1 MRKHKRLAL
10 LMLVG
15 LAAAA
20 RPDQIV
26 LKSGKVIHGTIVAET
41 DDRVSLQVSDT
52 ISLDVRHDQI
62 ARIIRGKGSHPLN
75 APSIAPD
82 PTPPDV
88 KRNRK
93 KLVCFIQVSGPIES
107 ELMVAAIRRSCAAA
121 AKNEASLV
129 VFEIDTPGGR
139 LDLMLEI
146 VALIERL
153 HPIPTIAYV
162 SGGPC
167 GGAYSAGAVL
177 AMACGETF
185 MAPGTAIGAAAPVAV
200 KAKKTAVDE
209 KHISA
214 VRAKMRSL
222 AQKNGYPP
230 KIAAAMV
237 DAEIEIR
244 EATVNGK
251 ATFLSVGQIP
261 APPPPAPAPAP
272 TTAAPAEPEAE
283 PEAEE
288 EPKIQLGD
296 WVTKRGKLLTLTA
309 VEAQR
314 YEIATDLVPSRAQ
327 LIDALDLTG
336 CQVRDLRTA
345 DLYEEGLRQRRR
357 RLTQLEAKITAYEAR
372 AVALDPRK
380 FRYARHPKK
389 HGIYN
394 AGDFLDNGRGWRARS
409 SACIKLID
417 GCLAA
422 CRELMVIARENPE
435 LNINTAPL
443 KPRMAR
449 LVALRERVLG
459 EYGLRGSER

>member
-1 MRKHKRLAL
+1 MRNHKPLAL

-20 RPDQIV
+20 WPDQVV

-41 DDRVSLQVSDT
+41 EDRVSLQVSDT
-52 ISLDVRHDQI
+52 ISLDVRRDQI
-62 ARIIRGKGSHPLN
+62 ARIIRGKDSHRTPLN
-75 APSIAPD
+75 APPVAPD
-82 PTPPDV
+82 PTPPDL
-88 KRNRK
+88 KRNRR

-107 ELMVAAIRRSCAAA
+107 EFMVATVHRSCAAA
-121 AKNEASLV
+121 AKDEASLV

-167 GGAYSAGAVL
+167 GGAYSAGAVV

-200 KAKKTAVDE
+200 TARKTAVDE

-244 EATVNGK
+244 QATVNGK
-251 ATFLSVGQIP
+251 ATFLSVAQIP
-261 APPPPAPAPAP
+261 AP
-272 TTAAPAEPEAE
+272 AAPAAPAAPEAE

-288 EPKIQLGD
+288 EPKITLGD

-309 VEAQR
+309 VEAKR
-314 YEIATDLVPSRAQ
+314 YEIATDLAASRAA
-327 LIDALDLTG
+327 LIDTLDLTG

-372 AVALDPRK
+372 AVALDPRS
-380 FRYARHPKK
+380 FRYARHEKK
-389 HGIYN
+389 HGIYKI
-394 AGDFLDNGRGWRARS
+394 GDFLDNGRGWRARS

-417 GCLAA
+417 GCLEA

-435 LNINTAPL
+435 LAINTAPL
-443 KPRMAR
+443 KPRMAT

-459 EYGLRGSER
+459 EYGLKGSER

>member
-1 MRKHKRLAL
+1 MRNHKPLAL

-26 LKSGKVIHGTIVAET
+26 LKSGKVIHGTIVAEA

-52 ISLDVRHDQI
+52 ISLDVRRDQI
-62 ARIIRGKGSHPLN
+62 ARVIRGKGSPRTHLN
-75 APSIAPD
+75 APPVAPD
-82 PTPPDV
+82 PTPPDI

-93 KLVCFIQVSGPIES
+93 KLVCFIQVNGPIES
-107 ELMVAAIRRSCAAA
+107 ELMVAAVHRSCAAA
-121 AKNEASLV
+121 AKDEASLV

-200 KAKKTAVDE
+200 KGKKTAVDE
-209 KHISA
+209 KYISA

-244 EATVNGK
+244 QATVNGK

-261 APPPPAPAPAP
+261 APAAPAAP
-272 TTAAPAEPEAE
+272 TTATPAEPEAE

-309 VEAQR
+309 IEAQR

-327 LIDALDLTG
+327 LIDTLDLTG
-336 CQVRDLRTA
+336 CQVSDLRTT

-372 AVALDPRK
+372 AVARDPRK

-409 SACIKLID
+409 STCIKLID

-435 LNINTAPL
+435 LRIATAPL

-459 EYGLRGSER
+459 EYGLKGSER

>member
-1 MRKHKRLAL
+1 MRNHKRLAL

-20 RPDQIV
+20 RPDQVV

-41 DDRVSLQVSDT
+41 EDRVSLQVSDT
-52 ISLDVRHDQI
+52 ISLDVRRDQI
-62 ARIIRGKGSHPLN
+62 ARVIRGKGSDRTPLN
-75 APSIAPD
+75 APPVAPD
-82 PTPPDV
+82 PTPPDL
-88 KRNRK
+88 KRNRR

-107 ELMVAAIRRSCAAA
+107 ELMVAVLHRSCATA

-177 AMACGETF
+177 AMACSETF

-200 KAKKTAVDE
+200 KGKKTAVDE
-209 KHISA
+209 KYISA

-251 ATFLSVGQIP
+251 ATFLSVAEIP
-261 APPPPAPAPAP
+261 AP
-272 TTAAPAEPEAE
+272 AAPAAPATPAAPTEPEAD

-314 YEIATDLVPSRAQ
+314 YEIATNLVPSRAQ
-327 LIDALDLTG
+327 LIDTLDLTG
-336 CQVRDLRTA
+336 CQVRDLRTT
-345 DLYEEGLRQRRR
+345 DLYAEGLRQRRR

-372 AVALDPRK
+372 AVARDPRK
-380 FRYARHPKK
+380 FRYARHEKK
-389 HGIYN
+389 HGIYRS
-394 AGDFLDNGRGWRARS
+394 GDFLDNGRGWRARS

-417 GCLAA
+417 GC
-422 CRELMVIARENPE
+422 MVIARENPE
-435 LNINTAPL
+435 LAINTAPL

-459 EYGLRGSER
+459 EYGLKGSER